1 VPPLNHKTPMENQ
14 VEFLKARVESLE
26 AELKVQQAK
35 YENLKK
41 IYGNMVQNLLTS
53 KK

>member
-1 VPPLNHKTPMENQ
+1 MENQ

-41 IYGNMVQNLLTS
+41 TYANVVQNLLIS
-53 KK
+53 KE

>member
-1 VPPLNHKTPMENQ
+1 MENQ

-26 AELKVQQAK
+26 AELKVQKAK

-41 IYGNMVQNLLTS
+41 IYGNMVQNLLTD

>member
-1 VPPLNHKTPMENQ
+1 
-14 VEFLKARVESLE
+14 LE